1 MASAP
6 LTLTAAAAVLLGGPP
21 LGLSVPAAVLLA
33 AAACGVLH
41 AAWLVRLAVGE
52 HRPAPAPLREVG
64 DAAVGGGGG
73 RRLAV

>member
-41 AAWLVRLAVGE
+41 AAWLVRLAMGE
-52 HRPAPAPLREVG
+52 RRPAPAPLLCLAG
-64 DAAVGGGGG
+64 AVAG
-73 RRLAV
+73 AVRT